1 MRRTRRRVDARWSA
15 LAVSGLLHTSVM
27 VYLSAT
33 LQPMDLGQ
41 VGKFLLTAE
50 TATEPPALDALYLPD
65 LETDDSPP
73 GEGFFDLAEG
83 PGLMADLGN
92 GLELSVDQNAIERAP
107 SIPEL
112 PEDLATEIVPVATEE
127 KLSGARRRRREA
139 KQAGK
144 QASFFGTVAEG
155 DTFVY
160 VLDMSGSMKGPRFA
174 RACGELIDSVQ
185 GLREKQQFYVLLFND
200 AYRRMFDDQTV
211 TEDAV
216 RATAENKRRLR
227 QWLSK
232 IQAGGGTDPR
242 EALRIGLALRPSAL
256 FLLSDGQFNLDKS
269 RSGPRLRHGDT
280 TPAELVGK
288 LAPKKVPIHTFAFES
303 QGAVATMQEL
313 ADKTGGEYR
322 FIAAGPPDSSAP
334 QPPGQPAPQQAAP
347 PNGILAIQES
357 QALLSLAEAMEAQ
370 GNLQGALGEYQKIVD
385 NYPQTTAAVEAKL
398 HKDLLSLLVP
408 R

>member
-1 MRRTRRRVDARWSA
+1 MRRTRRRVDARWLA
-15 LAVSGLLHTSVM
+15 LAVSGLLHTSVI
-27 VYLSAT
+27 VCLSAT
-33 LQPMDLGQ
+33 LKPMDLGQ
-41 VGKFLLTAE
+41 VGEFLLTAE

-65 LETDDSPP
+65 VETDDSPP
-73 GEGFFDLAEG
+73 GEGFFDLADSA
-83 PGLMADLGN
+83 GLMADFGD
-92 GLELSVDQNAIERAP
+92 GLELSADRNAIEWAP
-107 SIPEL
+107 PITEL
-112 PEDLATEIVPVATEE
+112 PPDLATEIVPVAIED
-127 KLSGARRRRREA
+127 KADGAGRRRRAAR
-139 KQAGK
+139 QAGK

-160 VLDMSGSMKGPRFA
+160 VLDMSGSMNGPRFV
-174 RACGELIDSVQ
+174 RACGELVDSVQ
-185 GLREKQQFYVLLFND
+185 GLREKQQFYVLRFNNT
-200 AYRRMFDDQTV
+200 YRRMFDDETV
-211 TEDAV
+211 PEGAV
-216 RATAENKRRLR
+216 PATAENKRRLR
-227 QWLSK
+227 RWLSK

-242 EALRIGLALRPSAL
+242 EALRIGLALQPSAL

-288 LAPKKVPIHTFAFES
+288 RAPKKIPIHTFAFES

-313 ADKTGGEYR
+313 ANRTGGEYR

-347 PNGILAIQES
+347 PDGILAAQES
-357 QALLSLAEAMEAQ
+357 QALLSLAETMEAQ
-370 GNLQGALGEYQKIVD
+370 GNLQGAFGEYQKIID